1 MMRKDLDAELPSH
14 VEQTVQTIAALHGQH
29 QRQTSRAHRFVHAT
43 TRLVGSPIFAGAFT
57 VLLTLWV
64 VINLYQLFVGHLP
77 LDPPPFPWVQTIT
90 SVLGFYVMVL
100 ILITQR
106 HENRLEE
113 TRAQLTLQVA
123 MLAER
128 KNAKII
134 ELLEQ
139 LRRDHPNIADRV
151 DEDATAMSQPTDA
164 EAVIEAINSSQATEP
179 VTNSL

>member
-14 VEQTVQTIAALHGQH
+14 VEQTVQAIVALHGRH
-29 QRQTSRAHRFVHAT
+29 QRRTSRAQRFVHWT
-43 TRLVGSPIFAGAFT
+43 TRLVGSPIFAGGFT
-57 VLLTLWV
+57 VLLTLWL
-64 VINLYQLFVGHLP
+64 VINLHELSIGHLP
-77 LDPPPFPWVQTIT
+77 FDPPPFPWVQTIT
-90 SVLGFYVMVL
+90 SVLGFYLMIL

-113 TRAQLTLQVA
+113 TRAQLTLQLA

-139 LRRDHPNIADRV
+139 LRHDHPNIADRV
-151 DEDATAMSQPTDA
+151 DEDATAMSQPTNA
-164 EAVIEAINSSQATEP
+164 EAVIEAITSGQGP
-179 VTNSL
+179 GQ

>member
-1 MMRKDLDAELPSH
+1 MPKDLDAELPSH

-29 QRQTSRAHRFVHAT
+29 QRRTSRAQRFVHAT
-43 TRLVGSPIFAGAFT
+43 TRIVGSPIFAGTFT
-57 VLLTLWV
+57 VLLTIWV
-64 VINLYQLFVGHLP
+64 VINLYQLFVGQIP
-77 LDPPPFPWVQTIT
+77 SDPPPFPWVQTVT
-90 SVLGFYVMVL
+90 SVLGFYLMVL

-123 MLAER
+123 MLAEV

-151 DEDATAMSQPTDA
+151 DEDATAMSQPTNA
-164 EAVIEAINSSQATEP
+164 EAVIEAINSSQGPA
-179 VTNSL
+179 NSL

>member
-1 MMRKDLDAELPSH
+1 MRKDLDAELPSH
-14 VEQTVQTIAALHGQH
+14 VEQTVHTIAALHDQH
-29 QRQTSRAHRFVHAT
+29 HRQTSRAQRFVHAT
-43 TRLVGSPIFAGAFT
+43 TRIVGSPTFAGTFT
-57 VLLTLWV
+57 LLLTIWAG
-64 VINLYQLFVGHLP
+64 INLYQLSVGQTP
-77 LDPPPFPWVQTIT
+77 LDPPPFPWVQTII
-90 SVLGFYVMVL
+90 SVLGFYIMVL

-134 ELLEQ
+134 DLLEQ

-151 DEDATAMSQPTDA
+151 DEDATAMSQPTNA
-164 EAVIEAINSSQATEP
+164 EAVIEAINSSEEP
-179 VTNSL
+179 GDVTSSV

>member
-1 MMRKDLDAELPSH
+1 MRKDLDAELPSH

-29 QRQTSRAHRFVHAT
+29 QRRTSRAQRFVHAT
-43 TRLVGSPIFAGAFT
+43 TRIVGSPIFAGTFT
-57 VLLTLWV
+57 VLLAIWV
-64 VINLYQLFVGHLP
+64 VINLYQLFVGQIP
-77 LDPPPFPWVQTIT
+77 SDPPPFPWVQTVT
-90 SVLGFYVMVL
+90 SVLGFYLVVL

-134 ELLEQ
+134 ELLER
-139 LRRDHPNIADRV
+139 LRRDHPNIADRI
-151 DEDATAMSQPTDA
+151 DEDATAMSQPTNA
-164 EAVIEAINSSQATEP
+164 EAVIEAINSSQEP
-179 VTNSL
+179 DQVTSSV

>member
-1 MMRKDLDAELPSH
+1 
-14 VEQTVQTIAALHGQH
+14 
-29 QRQTSRAHRFVHAT
+29 
-43 TRLVGSPIFAGAFT
+43 
-57 VLLTLWV
+57 
-64 VINLYQLFVGHLP
+64 

-134 ELLEQ
+134 ELLER
-139 LRRDHPNIADRV
+139 LRRDHPNIADRI
-151 DEDATAMSQPTDA
+151 DEDATAMSQPTNA
-164 EAVIEAINSSQATEP
+164 EAVIEAINSSQEP
-179 VTNSL
+179 GHVTIPV

>member
-1 MMRKDLDAELPSH
+1 MRHDLDIELPSQ
-14 VEQTVQTIAALHGQH
+14 VEQTVQTIAALHSQH
-29 QRQTSRAHRFVHAT
+29 QRRTSRAQRFVHAT
-43 TRLVGSPIFAGAFT
+43 TRIVGSPTFPGAFT
-57 VLLTLWV
+57 VLLTIWLG
-64 VINLYQLFVGHLP
+64 INLYQLFVGRIP
-77 LDPPPFPWVQTIT
+77 LDSPPFPWLQTIT

-113 TRAQLTLQVA
+113 MRAQLTLQVA

-139 LRRDHPNIADRV
+139 LRRDHPNIVDRV
-151 DEDATAMSQPTDA
+151 DEDATAMSQPTNA
-164 EAVIEAINSSQATEP
+164 EAVIEAINSSQEP
-179 VTNSL
+179 GHVTSSV

>member
-1 MMRKDLDAELPSH
+1 MRKDLDAELPSH

-29 QRQTSRAHRFVHAT
+29 QRRTSRAQRFVQAT
-43 TRLVGSPIFAGAFT
+43 TRIVGSPIFAGTFT
-57 VLLTLWV
+57 VLLTIWV
-64 VINLYQLFVGHLP
+64 VTNVYQLFVGQIP
-77 LDPPPFPWVQTIT
+77 WDPFAWLQTTT

-113 TRAQLTLQVA
+113 TRAQLTLEVA

-134 ELLEQ
+134 ELLER

-151 DEDATAMSQPTDA
+151 DEDATAMSQPTNA
-164 EAVIEAINSSQATEP
+164 EAVIEAINSR
-179 VTNSL
+179 

>member
-1 MMRKDLDAELPSH
+1 MKRKNIDGELPSH
-14 VEQTVQTIAALHGQH
+14 VEQTVQTIVALHGQH
-29 QRQTSRAHRFVHAT
+29 QRRTSRAHRFVLAT
-43 TRLVGSPIFAGAFT
+43 IRLIGSPVFAGTAT
-57 VLLTLWV
+57 ILLFLWV
-64 VINLYQLFVGHLP
+64 LINLYQLFTGRSP

-90 SVLGFYVMVL
+90 SILAFYITIL

-113 TRAQLTLQVA
+113 TRAQLTLQIA

-139 LRRDHPNIADRV
+139 LRRDHPDIADRV
-151 DEDATAMSQPTDA
+151 DEDAIAMAQPTDA
-164 EAVIEAINSSQATEP
+164 AAVIDAVS
-179 VTNSL
+179 VTR

>member
-1 MMRKDLDAELPSH
+1 
-14 VEQTVQTIAALHGQH
+14 
-29 QRQTSRAHRFVHAT
+29 
-43 TRLVGSPIFAGAFT
+43 
-57 VLLTLWV
+57 
-64 VINLYQLFVGHLP
+64 
-77 LDPPPFPWVQTIT
+77 
-90 SVLGFYVMVL
+90 MVL

>member
-1 MMRKDLDAELPSH
+1 MRKDLDAELPSH

-29 QRQTSRAHRFVHAT
+29 HSRTSRAQRLVHAT
-43 TRLVGSPIFAGAFT
+43 TRIVGSPIFAGIVT
-57 VLLTLWV
+57 VLLTLWLA
-64 VINLYQLFVGHLP
+64 INLYQLLIGHLP

-113 TRAQLTLQVA
+113 TRAQLTLEVA

-134 ELLEQ
+134 ELLER
-139 LRRDHPNIADRV
+139 LRRDHPNATDRM
-151 DEDATAMSQPTDA
+151 DEDAIAMAQPTNA
-164 EAVIEAINSSQATEP
+164 EAVIEAI
-179 VTNSL
+179 

>member
-1 MMRKDLDAELPSH
+1 MDAELPSH
-14 VEQTVQTIAALHGQH
+14 VEQTVQTIAALHSQH
-29 QRQTSRAHRFVHAT
+29 QRRTTQAQRFVHAT
-43 TRLVGSPIFAGAFT
+43 TRIVGSPTFAAAFT
-57 VLLTLWV
+57 AVLTIWV
-64 VINLYQLFVGHLP
+64 GINLYQLFVGQIP
-77 LDPPPFPWVQTIT
+77 LDAPPFPWIQTLT

-139 LRRDHPNIADRV
+139 LRRDHPSIADRV
-151 DEDATAMSQPTDA
+151 DEDATAMSQPTHA
-164 EAVIEAINSSQATEP
+164 EAVIEAINSSQEP
-179 VTNSL
+179 GYVTGSA

>member
-1 MMRKDLDAELPSH
+1 MRKDLDAELPSH
-14 VEQTVQTIAALHGQH
+14 IEQTVQTIAALHGQH
-29 QRQTSRAHRFVHAT
+29 QRRTSRAQRFVHAT
-43 TRLVGSPIFAGAFT
+43 TRIVGSPTFAGTFT
-57 VLLTLWV
+57 VLLTIWV
-64 VINLYQLFVGHLP
+64 GINLYQLFLGQIP
-77 LDPPPFPWVQTIT
+77 MDSPPFPWVQTIT

-113 TRAQLTLQVA
+113 TRAQLTLEVA

-151 DEDATAMSQPTDA
+151 DEDATAMSEPTNA
-164 EAVIEAINSSQATEP
+164 EAVIEAINSSQEP
-179 VTNSL
+179 GHVTSSA

>member
-1 MMRKDLDAELPSH
+1 MRKDLDAELPSH

-29 QRQTSRAHRFVHAT
+29 QRRTSRAQRFVQAAT
-43 TRLVGSPIFAGAFT
+43 RIVGSPIFAGTFT
-57 VLLTLWV
+57 VLLTIWV
-64 VINLYQLFVGHLP
+64 VTNVYQLFVGQIP
-77 LDPPPFPWVQTIT
+77 WDPPPFAWLQTTT

-113 TRAQLTLQVA
+113 TRAQLTLEVA

-134 ELLEQ
+134 ELLER

-151 DEDATAMSQPTDA
+151 DEDATAMSQPTNA
-164 EAVIEAINSSQATEP
+164 EAVIEAINSR
-179 VTNSL
+179 

>member
-1 MMRKDLDAELPSH
+1 MKTRSPDDDLPSH
-14 VEQTVQTIAALHGQH
+14 IEQTVQAVVALHGQH
-29 QRQTSRAHRFVHAT
+29 QRRTSTAHRFLQAT
-43 TRLVGSPIFAGAFT
+43 TRLVGSPTFAGT
-57 VLLTLWV
+57 VGILLTLWV
-64 VINLYQLFVGHLP
+64 LINVYQLSIGQVAW
-77 LDPPPFPWVQTIT
+77 DPPPFPWVQTVIT
-90 SVLGFYVMVL
+90 VFAFYVTVL

-113 TRAQLTLQVA
+113 TRAQLTLQIA

-151 DEDATAMSQPTDA
+151 DEDAIAMAQPTDA
-164 EAVIEAINSSQATEP
+164 EAVIEAITPPEERREP
-179 VTNSL
+179 